1 MAISKKNMGA
11 KAEKAAQQAPSFV
24 DRLSIVE
31 SAIHPNQETT
41 KTRVLEQ
48 TQPAKEFIPTPIN
61 AVPYKSIAGIGEF
74 VTSGGAKVLEVSIEL
89 IDLNPFN
96 ARQIYKPERVAELA
110 KSIAANGQEIPGIAT
125 LKNGRYVL
133 VAGHYRLRAIKQLG
147 LQKMLVLVHDNLSDR
162 DLYAM
167 SYRENAER
175 ESQTTLDNAM
185 SWRTLL
191 QQSIYKNET
200 EIAEATGMS
209 LPNIN
214 KTMAVLKLSKE
225 TLDVIQQEPSNFA
238 LSSLYELVQYEAV
251 AGVASGV
258 KMAKLILEGEVGRAE
273 INDARAKLQTGKERK
288 RKETSRQY
296 TVQASGKKIGKLK
309 EWDSG
314 KVALELI
321 FDEPEKRIQFVN
333 MLKDQL
339 KIAQ

>member
-31 SAIHPNQETT
+31 NAIHPNQDETN
-41 KTRVLEQ
+41 TRPVETPQVKELVTAPTSQVLS
-48 TQPAKEFIPTPIN
+48 
-61 AVPYKSIAGIGEF
+61 KSVVGLEEF
-74 VTSGGAKVLEVSIEL
+74 VTSSGARVLEVPINL

-125 LKNGRYVL
+125 LKKGRYVL

-147 LQKMLVLVHDNLSDR
+147 LEKMLVLVHNNLSDR

-191 QQSIYKNET
+191 DQGVYKRET
-200 EIAEATGMS
+200 EIAEATGLS

-225 TLDVIQQEPSNFA
+225 TLDVIQQEPANFA
-238 LSSLYELVQYEAV
+238 LSSLYELVQFEAV

-258 KMAKLILEGEVGRAE
+258 KMAKLILEGEVGRAD
-273 INDARAKLQTGKERK
+273 INEARAKLQEGKERK

-296 TVQASGKKIGKLK
+296 IVQASGKKIGKLK

-314 KVALELI
+314 KVALELV
-321 FDEPEKRIQFVN
+321 FDEPEKRIKFVN
-333 MLKDQL
+333 MLKEQL
-339 KIAQ
+339 EIAQ